1 MEISY
6 GGRAMRLK
14 YILAAVLFIG
24 FADTSQAENHT
35 LSPKLAKNFDMAVK
49 NVESKNFLAAV
60 EMFNELAENGLPEA
74 QFNLSLLHSSGLG
87 TPKNYKTALYWSWQ
101 AHLNGH
107 ETAINQVTEIYDLI
121 TEALRDAVAN
131 QIIDELLAIAKA
143 GDQNAALKLG
153 KTYTDLLVVPDYQSA
168 YVWLSIAQAYG
179 LESASSLLKQTAD
192 QLTLED
198 ILIQQEQASNTF
210 SEINS

>member
-1 MEISY
+1 MKF
-6 GGRAMRLK
+6 K
-14 YILAAVLFIG
+14 YYLVALLFIG
-24 FADTSQAENHT
+24 LAHTSQSENHT
-35 LSPKLAKNFDMAVK
+35 LSPKLAKDFEMAVK
-49 NVESKNFLAAV
+49 NVENKNFLAAV
-60 EMFNELAENGLPEA
+60 KMFNELAENGLPEA

-121 TEALRDAVAN
+121 TEALRDTVAN
-131 QIIDELLAIAKA
+131 QIIDELLAVAKE

-198 ILIQQEQASNTF
+198 ILLQQEQAANTF

>member
-1 MEISY
+1 MKF
-6 GGRAMRLK
+6 K
-14 YILAAVLFIG
+14 YYLVALLFIG
-24 FADTSQAENHT
+24 LAHTSQSENHT
-35 LSPKLAKNFDMAVK
+35 LSPKLAKDFEMAVK
-49 NVESKNFLAAV
+49 NVENKNFLASV
-60 EMFNELAENGLPEA
+60 KMFNELAENGLPEA

-121 TEALRDAVAN
+121 TEALRDTVAN
-131 QIIDELLAIAKA
+131 QIIDELLAVAKE

-198 ILIQQEQASNTF
+198 ILLQQEQAANTF

>member
-1 MEISY
+1 MKF
-6 GGRAMRLK
+6 K
-14 YILAAVLFIG
+14 YYLAALLFIG
-24 FADTSQAENHT
+24 LAYTSQAENHT
-35 LSPKLAKNFDMAVK
+35 LSPKLAKDFEMAVK
-49 NVESKNFLAAV
+49 NVENKNFLAAV
-60 EMFNELAENGLPEA
+60 KMFNELAENGLPEA

-121 TEALRDAVAN
+121 TEALRDTVAN
-131 QIIDELLAIAKA
+131 QIIDELLAVAKE

-198 ILIQQEQASNTF
+198 ILLQQEQAANTF

>member
-1 MEISY
+1 MK
-6 GGRAMRLK
+6 LK
-14 YILAAVLFIG
+14 YILSTVLIIG
-24 FADTSQAENHT
+24 FAQTSQAENHT
-35 LSPKLAKNFDMAVK
+35 LSPKLAKDFEMAVK
-49 NVESKNFLAAV
+49 NVENKNFLDAV
-60 EMFNELAENGLPEA
+60 KMFNELAENDLPEA

-198 ILIQQEQASNTF
+198 ILVQQEQASNTF

>member
-1 MEISY
+1 M
-6 GGRAMRLK
+6 
-14 YILAAVLFIG
+14 
-24 FADTSQAENHT
+24 DN
-35 LSPKLAKNFDMAVK
+35 
-49 NVESKNFLAAV
+49 
-60 EMFNELAENGLPEA
+60 
-74 QFNLSLLHSSGLG
+74 
-87 TPKNYKTALYWSWQ
+87 
-101 AHLNGH
+101 
-107 ETAINQVTEIYDLI
+107 
-121 TEALRDAVAN
+121 
-131 QIIDELLAIAKA
+131 AKA

-198 ILIQQEQASNTF
+198 ILVQQEQASNTF

>member
-1 MEISY
+1 MK
-6 GGRAMRLK
+6 LK
-14 YILAAVLFIG
+14 YFLAILLFIS
-24 FADTSQAENHT
+24 FVHTSHAEKHT
-35 LSPKLAKNFDMAVK
+35 LSPKLAKDFEIAVK

-87 TPKNYKTALYWSWQ
+87 TPKNYKSALYWSWQ

-107 ETAINQVTEIYDLI
+107 EAAINQVTEIYDLI

-153 KTYTDLLVVPDYQSA
+153 KTYTDLLVVPNYQSA

-198 ILIQQEQASNTF
+198 ILVQQEQASNTF